1 MCGLVCFLGGCVLGV
16 ETATGLI
23 YGTLLVCLVGLVMI
37 GFYAHFWWCVISVCV
52 CDFRVRF
59 CANCVRKVE
68 LAG

>member
-1 MCGLVCFLGGCVLGV
+1 VLGV

-23 YGTLLVCLVGLVMI
+23 YGTLLVFLVGLVMI
-37 GFYAHFWWCVISVCV
+37 GFYAHFWWCVIYVGF